1 MKLPRRRSP
10 ALPPGYAR
18 RLHPLYFQKTF
29 FRALPLFFLPVLRAL
44 LRRESPS
51 LPLVAGS
58 AALLL
63 YFFLLWQQSLWRDQP
78 GCYVVRHGLFL
89 RRTSLVLKKWQM
101 LPQRETS
108 PLALFTGA
116 VYFHPGTPAPGEQR
130 IPLFRRGAPRFP
142 RPNRRHRR
150 ASVPWTLLSAAL
162 LSNPASGL
170 LLAAV
175 FFRSVSSLLG
185 QEAALW
191 LANAADQRFRLIA
204 LGIPPAIAGISWLF
218 LGGWLVSFLRE
229 ALALLP
235 FSWQR
240 QGDRVFLTMG
250 LWPHRES
257 TLCIRDLGSVILHQ
271 SLPMALL
278 GIYRA
283 EGFVAGGGRVILH
296 PSLNRRDRHALQW
309 MYPDSAARN
318 PDLRPHKRAWMSFL
332 WLPAALLV
340 LLALLEA
347 RALPVLDFL
356 VPAFPLLFLPALWF
370 LAIRILGSCLS
381 GLSLRHGVVFLRSI
395 RIFSVYSARIDPK
408 HIIGV
413 QYLQNPLQRFSGRC
427 TLVLQTSGGWPAQ
440 YKLYHVP
447 LKEARRWV
455 QNSLGVSSGD

>member
-170 LLAAV
+170 LLAEI
-175 FFRSVSSLLG
+175 G
-185 QEAALW
+185 
-191 LANAADQRFRLIA
+191 
-204 LGIPPAIAGISWLF
+204 
-218 LGGWLVSFLRE
+218 
-229 ALALLP
+229 
-235 FSWQR
+235 
-240 QGDRVFLTMG
+240 
-250 LWPHRES
+250 
-257 TLCIRDLGSVILHQ
+257 
-271 SLPMALL
+271 
-278 GIYRA
+278 RA
-283 EGFVAGGGRVILH
+283 
-296 PSLNRRDRHALQW
+296 
-309 MYPDSAARN
+309 
-318 PDLRPHKRAWMSFL
+318 
-332 WLPAALLV
+332 
-340 LLALLEA
+340 
-347 RALPVLDFL
+347 
-356 VPAFPLLFLPALWF
+356 
-370 LAIRILGSCLS
+370 
-381 GLSLRHGVVFLRSI
+381 
-395 RIFSVYSARIDPK
+395 
-408 HIIGV
+408 
-413 QYLQNPLQRFSGRC
+413 
-427 TLVLQTSGGWPAQ
+427 
-440 YKLYHVP
+440 HV
-447 LKEARRWV
+447 
-455 QNSLGVSSGD
+455 